1 MTNPSFPISPS
12 NGVQVS
18 TKQRPFDATFPCQSA
33 RVAIDGK
40 ESSKLLR
47 SKIRGMLRT
56 DFDSVTT
63 LRNAPPFLDGS
74 LSLQQASRA
83 ERAPLP
89 RLNVG
94 EVRFGNLTSRLT
106 PYSKS
111 NDPTP
116 VTLVTPSLPREAP
129 AVRANGST
137 LPSAAAA
144 LPSASTVVLAKHPA
158 AQHAF
163 TRLRNRHSSATEIRS
178 ASLQLLLQLVVEATR
193 TLPTQTVEVETAAG
207 DLQGQT
213 LARPVVLLAVDRAG
227 LGLAHRMVEYFPD
240 LIVGSIGHDG
250 SNGGQRAGARLH
262 LPNAPALGDARV
274 IVLDPVIATGTTAL
288 RAVSLARR
296 AGANDIVLAAFVA
309 SATGLE
315 LVHATVPHLPVVV
328 AAIDTKSDSRR
339 GPLPGIGNFAARL
352 FG

>member
-1 MTNPSFPISPS
+1 M
-12 NGVQVS
+12 
-18 TKQRPFDATFPCQSA
+18 
-33 RVAIDGK
+33 
-40 ESSKLLR
+40 
-47 SKIRGMLRT
+47 
-56 DFDSVTT
+56 
-63 LRNAPPFLDGS
+63 
-74 LSLQQASRA
+74 
-83 ERAPLP
+83 P

-94 EVRFGNLTSRLT
+94 GVRFGKLTSRLT

-111 NDPTP
+111 NDPAP
-116 VTLVTPSLPREAP
+116 VALVSPSPPREAP
-129 AVRANGST
+129 AGRTNGST
-137 LPSAAAA
+137 FPSAATALPSAAAA

-193 TLPTQTVEVETAAG
+193 TLPIQTVEIETAAG

-227 LGLAHRMVEYFPD
+227 LGLAHRMVECFPN

-262 LPNAPALGDARV
+262 LPNAPAFGDARV
-274 IVLDPVIATGTTAL
+274 IVLDPVIATGATAL
-288 RAVSLARR
+288 RAVGLARR
-296 AGANDIVLAAFVA
+296 AGATDIVLAAFVA

-315 LVHATVPHLPVVV
+315 LVHANVPHLPVVV
-328 AAIDTKSDSRR
+328 AAVDTKSDSRR